1 MAGIDRNRVRDAFD
15 RHAAGY
21 DLHAGVQK
29 RVIERLIGLLHELP
43 LSPSPRMVL
52 DIGSG
57 TGMLL
62 KNLSG
67 LYPQARLVG
76 LDLAYGMCLA
86 ARANQPE
93 SLTLSLLSGDAEAL
107 PFRDHAFELVVSTS
121 TFQWLGELDR
131 VFAEAFRALA
141 PGGRFVFAM
150 FGERTLFELRVS
162 YRKAWER
169 SGRGPEGRTH
179 TFPFLSGVG
188 TALDRAG
195 FTGIRVAS
203 EREVEF
209 HCSVPELL
217 RSLREIGAGN
227 TATVRSR
234 GLSERRVMV
243 EMMDSYQR
251 DYGADG
257 LIPATYEVIY
267 GEASTPP
274 GARNT

>member
-1 MAGIDRNRVRDAFD
+1 MTGIDRNRVRDAFD

-21 DLHAGVQK
+21 DHHAGVQK
-29 RVIERLIGLLHELP
+29 LVISRLAEQLQELRIAP
-43 LSPSPRMVL
+43 QMVL

-62 KNLSG
+62 KKLAV

-76 LDLAYGMCLA
+76 LDLAFGMCLA
-86 ARANQPE
+86 ARD
-93 SLTLSLLSGDAEAL
+93 SLSECPSLGLLTGDAEAL
-107 PFRDHAFELVVSTS
+107 PFLAHTFDLIVSTS
-121 TFQWLGELDR
+121 TFQWLGDLDR

-141 PGGRFVFAM
+141 PEGLFLFAM
-150 FGERTLFELRVS
+150 FGERTLFELRGS

-169 SGRGPEGRTH
+169 SGRGPEERTH

-203 EREVEF
+203 EKKVEF
-209 HCSVPELL
+209 HRDVPALL
-217 RSLREIGAGN
+217 RSLRGIGAGN

-243 EMMDSYQR
+243 EMMETYQR
-251 DYGADG
+251 DYSVDG

-267 GEASTPP
+267 GEASK
-274 GARNT
+274 AV